1 MTSPTPPADAPK
13 YLVEGLQKQDATTLR
28 ALADYAEQLAADL
41 EAEAAAEL
49 VADAVNVDDPP
60 EGWDDAGEWDDQLE
74 DAREKADLAAG
85 KGTLTVKTIDGR
97 DYYYLQWRE
106 GSTVTSQYVAP
117 VTPAGD
123 SD

>member
-1 MTSPTPPADAPK
+1 MPDLTPPDSASK
-13 YLVEGLQKQDATTLR
+13 YIVEGLQKQDPDTLR
-28 ALADYAEQLAADL
+28 ALAEYAEQLAAEL

-49 VADAVNVDDPP
+49 EADAVEVDDPP
-60 EGWDDAGEWDDQLE
+60 EGWADADAWDDALKE
-74 DAREKADLAAG
+74 AREKADLAAG